1 MRRMRLAVFDCD
13 GTLVDSQA
21 AIVRIMGAAFV
32 AEGHPA
38 PAEAEIRRSIGLPLT
53 HAMALLAPGADE
65 ARIRRLAE
73 GYRDIARAAQH
84 QRDHHEPLFEGTRET
99 LDQLARAGWMLAVA
113 TGKGRHGLI
122 STLTRHD
129 LLERFLSL
137 HTADDGPGKPD
148 PAILRDAMA
157 FAGAAPED
165 TVMIGDTSFDMR
177 MAANAGV
184 RGLGVAWG
192 YHPRAELMASGAH
205 AVADTY
211 PHLAEL
217 LLAEPA

>member
-21 AIVRIMGAAFV
+21 AIVRIMGAAFA
-32 AEGHPA
+32 AEGHPL
-38 PAEAEIRRSIGLPLT
+38 PAELDIRRTIGLPLA
-53 HAMALLAPGADE
+53 HAIGLLAPGADE
-65 ARIRRLAE
+65 ARIRRLTE
-73 GYRDIARAAQH
+73 GYRDIARTVQH
-84 QRDHHEPLFEGTRET
+84 QQDHHEPLFEGTRDV
-99 LDQLARAGWMLAVA
+99 LDQLPRAGWMLAVA
-113 TGKGRHGLI
+113 TGKGRRGLI
-122 STLTRHD
+122 STLSRHD

-148 PAILRDAMA
+148 PTILRNAME

-177 MAANAGV
+177 MACNAGV
-184 RGLGVAWG
+184 RGFGVAWG
-192 YHPRAELMASGAH
+192 YHPREELMTSGAH
-205 AVADTY
+205 IVADTY

-217 LLAEPA
+217 LLKETA

>member
-21 AIVRIMGAAFV
+21 AIVAIMGRAFTI
-32 AEGHPA
+32 EGQPVPSDLA
-38 PAEAEIRRSIGLPLT
+38 IRRTIGLPLT
-53 HAMALLAPGADE
+53 DAIALLAPDADE
-65 ARIRRLAE
+65 
-73 GYRDIARAAQH
+73 
-84 QRDHHEPLFEGTRET
+84 
-99 LDQLARAGWMLAVA
+99 ARAGWMLAVA
-113 TGKGRHGLI
+113 TGKGRRGLI
-122 STLTRHD
+122 ATLTRHD

-148 PAILRDAMA
+148 PTMLRNAMA

-184 RGLGVAWG
+184 RGLGVVWG
-192 YHPRAELMASGAH
+192 YHPREELMASGAH
-205 AVADTY
+205 AIADTY
-211 PHLAEL
+211 AHLAEL
-217 LLAEPA
+217 LLDGKG

>member
-1 MRRMRLAVFDCD
+1 MTRARLAVFDCD

-21 AIVRIMGAAFV
+21 NIVRIMAQAFA
-32 AEGHPA
+32 AEGWPVPTDA
-38 PAEAEIRRSIGLPLT
+38 AVRQTIGLPLGV
-53 HAMALLAPGADE
+53 AVGLLAPGADE
-65 ARIRRLAE
+65 ARVRRLTD
-73 GYRDIARAAQH
+73 GYRSISHSVQH
-84 QRDHHEPLFEGTRET
+84 RPDHDEPLFEGARET
-99 LDQLARAGWMLAVA
+99 LDRLAGSGWHLAVA
-113 TGKGRHGLI
+113 TGKGRRGLI

-148 PAILRDAMA
+148 PTMLRSAIA
-157 FAGAAPED
+157 FAGVTAAD

-184 RGLGVAWG
+184 RGLGVVWG
-192 YHPRAELMASGAH
+192 YHPREELMASGAH

-211 PHLAEL
+211 AHLADM
-217 LLAEPA
+217 LLADPI

>member
-1 MRRMRLAVFDCD
+1 MRRLRLAVFDCD

-21 AIVRIMGAAFV
+21 AIVRAMAAAFI

-38 PAEAEIRRSIGLPLT
+38 PTELAIRRSIGLRLVDAIT
-53 HAMALLAPGADE
+53 LLAPGADD
-65 ARIRRLAE
+65 ARIRRLTD
-73 GYRDIARAAQH
+73 GYRDIKLAMQAQEEN
-84 QRDHHEPLFEGTRET
+84 REPLYDGARDT
-99 LDQLARAGWMLAVA
+99 LDRLVRGGWMLAVA
-113 TGKGRHGLI
+113 TGKGRPGLI
-122 STLTRHD
+122 ATLTRHD

-137 HTADDGPGKPD
+137 HTAEEGGKPD
-148 PAILRDAMA
+148 PTMLRNAMA
-157 FAGAAPED
+157 FAGAAPAD

-192 YHPRAELMASGAH
+192 YHPREELVASGAH
-205 AVADTY
+205 AIADTY
-211 PHLAEL
+211 AHLAEL

>member
-1 MRRMRLAVFDCD
+1 MRLAVFDCD

-21 AIVRIMGAAFV
+21 LIVGIIGRAFA

-38 PAEAEIRRSIGLPLT
+38 PADHAIRRTIGLPLAQ
-53 HAMALLAPGADE
+53 AMAMLAPGVDA
-65 ARIRRLAE
+65 IGINRLTT
-73 GYRDIARAAQH
+73 GYRDISRSVQD
-84 QRDHHEPLFEGTRET
+84 RHEPLFEGTRET
-99 LDQLARAGWMLAVA
+99 LDRLAHAGWTLAVA
-113 TGKGRHGLI
+113 TGKSRRGLI
-122 STLTRHD
+122 ATLTRHD

-137 HTADDGPGKPD
+137 HTAEEGGKPD
-148 PAILRDAMA
+148 PTMLHNAIA
-157 FAGAAPED
+157 FAGVEPAD
-165 TVMIGDTSFDMR
+165 TVMVGDTSFDMR

-192 YHPRAELMASGAH
+192 YHPRDELMASGAYV
-205 AVADTY
+205 VADSY